1 MQRRCAVLMLVA
13 ALQAVAQQPGK
24 MTDPVV
30 TGKDPQQT
38 YALYLPSS
46 YTPDKRWPVIFAF
59 DPGASGRAPVELFAP
74 AAESRGYIVVGSNN
88 SQNGPYQPQIAAFV
102 AMLEDVERRFAVDP
116 KRLYAAGFSGGA
128 RVAGLVGFVCSG
140 CIRGVIACGAGL
152 PEGLNEKQ
160 VGQLPPYFFAVG
172 SADFN
177 YFEVLDAARGLRG
190 ARRLAVFDGSHQWPP
205 SEIAAQAV
213 EWLDA
218 GAKPADLPPPGP
230 EEAKERRLQAQLTSR
245 LSTLLGTAAQ
255 QSNDRE
261 QNLADARQEMADL
274 RKKREKATG
283 TQTTV
288 LRRALGLGLVQAYEM
303 ADRFERGKQFDLA
316 ARFYEVAAEA
326 TPANADL
333 TYKIAS
339 TWAAAGDKKKS
350 LATLRRAV
358 ALGFSDKQ
366 VLAADKHFDSI
377 RNLPEFKAIVE

>member
-1 MQRRCAVLMLVA
+1 MHRRWAVLMLAV

-24 MTDPVV
+24 VTDPVV
-30 TGKDPQQT
+30 TAKDPQQS

-46 YTPDKRWPVIFAF
+46 YTPEKRWPVIFAF

-88 SQNGPYQPQIAAFV
+88 SQNGPYQPQIAAFL

-116 KRLYAAGFSGGA
+116 KRLYSAGFSGGA
-128 RVAGLVGFVCSG
+128 RVAGLVGLVCSG
-140 CIRGVIACGAGL
+140 CIRAVIACGAGL

-160 VGQLPPYFFAVG
+160 LGQLPPYFFAVG

-177 YFEVLDAARGLRG
+177 YFEVLDAARGLHS

-205 SEIAAQAV
+205 PEIAAQAL

-218 GAKPADLPPPGP
+218 GAKSVDLPPPSP
-230 EEAKERRLQAQLTSR
+230 EEAKERGLQAQLTNQ
-245 LSTLLGTAAQ
+245 LSMLLATAAQ
-255 QSNDRE
+255 QSNDRKR
-261 QNLADARQEMADL
+261 NLADARHEMAEL

-283 TQTTV
+283 KQIAV
-288 LRRALGLGLVQAYEM
+288 MRRALGLALVQSYEM

-350 LATLRRAV
+350 LAALRRAV
-358 ALGFSDKQ
+358 DLGFRDKQ
-366 VLAADKHFDSI
+366 AIADDKHFDNM
-377 RNLPEFKAIVE
+377 RNLPEFKAIVQ